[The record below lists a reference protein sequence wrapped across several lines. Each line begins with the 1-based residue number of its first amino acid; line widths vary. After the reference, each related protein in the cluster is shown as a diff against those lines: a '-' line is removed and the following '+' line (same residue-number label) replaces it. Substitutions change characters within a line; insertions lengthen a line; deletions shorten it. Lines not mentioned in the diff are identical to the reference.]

1 MTVALPQ
8 TSKGTHSFTV
18 TILPKRTLL
27 SFLNLGVDHWWKTL
41 LPEQGVPVRKML
53 TVIWDCHLLTQAVRI
68 LSSYS
73 QQPCTAVWVLRNLEM
88 YSQCPDLAPCQWKYQ
103 IWFYQEF
110 LLEVVTMDST
120 WDSLIGSYSGNPQY
134 RHVGQ
139 MARLCEVSAG
149 PLGPLVFICKIQ
161 DSGQWP
167 IRLARHPSSI
177 IQ

>member
-8 TSKGTHSFTV
+8 TSKGTPSFTV
-18 TILPKRTLL
+18 TILPKRPLL
-27 SFLNLGVDHWWKTL
+27 SFLNLGVDHWWKSL

-53 TVIWDCHLLTQAVRI
+53 TVIWDCHPLTQAVRI

-73 QQPCTAVWVLRNLEM
+73 QQTCTAVWVLRKLEM
-88 YSQCPDLAPCQWKYQ
+88 CSQCPDLAPCQWKYQ
-103 IWFYQEF
+103 IWFYEEF
-110 LLEVVTMDST
+110 LLEVVTMVST

-134 RHVGQ
+134 QHMGLYSVRFQQGLSDLLFSFVK
-139 MARLCEVSAG
+139 
-149 PLGPLVFICKIQ
+149 FKN
-161 DSGQWP
+161 SGQWP